1 MIKTR
6 AGRLLS
12 KLLEHLD
19 IKELYPPQKEAMAVV
34 DKGSSLLMSVP
45 TAAGKT
51 LVAYNALIKTVK
63 AKKKG
68 IYLVPLRALAW
79 EKVVELREICK
90 KLLNGAKIGVS
101 VGDFDKARGLSKY
114 DIIIATSE
122 RADSLIR
129 NNPSWLSEVDCLVSD
144 EIHLINDSG
153 RGPTLEITLS
163 KFREINPN
171 IQLIGLSATVSNSKE
186 IADWLNATLVE
197 SDFRPVPLKKGISLQ
212 RVIEWENGQKDS
224 ISLEGVNGIAVDN
237 MPEQALVFVGTR
249 RSAEAQAKTLGTII
263 SKKLDSGD
271 EKELAK
277 YAEEISKSADEV
289 TSVDSNLSKLISK
302 GVAYHHAGLTN
313 RHRRII
319 EKAFKNKVLKVL
331 CATPTLAAGVN
342 LPAKRVIIRD
352 LSRWE
357 STFQSNQPLPVLEIQ
372 QMLGRAGRPGF
383 DVDGE
388 GILIAKNKEQ
398 IEYFTDTYFNGETE
412 PVLSR
417 LGSEPALRTHL
428 LSLIASGTI
437 TTKENLHSFL
447 EKTLF
452 GNQGELW
459 RTQHRLNKVLNF
471 LDEEKLIEIEGKQEG
486 EFLPADRTF
495 EEKLKPTAFGRKV
508 SQLYIDP
515 LSGVII
521 RNALQSDIEA
531 NPLGLLH
538 TIARTPDIY
547 SLYVRKNEME
557 TYLTHLM
564 QMEADLMLPPPVEH
578 IDLEFYLWD
587 LKTALLLMD
596 WIEETPEEHLLKR
609 YSTTPGDIRAKV
621 ETAEWILYAMSE
633 ISELVSPKNTKMI
646 TELQIR
652 VNNGVRKELLPLLAL
667 DSIGRVRARALFNA
681 GFTSQKSILEAK
693 PTDFKNIPGIGIVL
707 AEKLTGKKGPEQMH
721 FELG

>member
-1 MIKTR
+1 M
-6 AGRLLS
+6 LPE
-12 KLLEHLD
+12 LLEYLN
-19 IKELYPPQKEAMAVV
+19 IKELYPPQKEAIGVV
-34 DKGSSLLMSVP
+34 EKGESVLMSVP

-51 LVAYNALIKTVK
+51 LVAYTALMRAVK
-63 AKKKG
+63 GGKKG

-79 EKVVELREICK
+79 EKVNELRDICRNI
-90 KLLNGAKIGVS
+90 LNGAKIGVS

-129 NNPSWLSEVDCLVSD
+129 HNPSWLTEVGCLVAD

-153 RGPTLEITLS
+153 RGPTLEVTLS
-163 KFREINPN
+163 KFREINPT
-171 IQLIGLSATVSNSKE
+171 IQIIGLSATVSNSDE
-186 IADWLNATLVE
+186 IAQWLDATLVK
-197 SDFRPVPLKKGISLQ
+197 SDFRPVPLKRGISIDKN
-212 RVIEWENGQKDS
+212 IEWEDGEKS
-224 ISLEGVNGIAVDN
+224 GIGLAGVEGITADN
-237 MPEQALVFVGTR
+237 LPEQCLVFVATR
-249 RSAEAQAKTLGTII
+249 KAAEAQARRLSSII
-263 SKKLDSGD
+263 GKRLNTKEREGLKLWS
-271 EKELAK
+271 EKMK
-277 YAEEISKSADEV
+277 QGADEV
-289 TSVDSNLSKLISK
+289 TSVDSSLSKIIEK
-302 GVAYHHAGLTN
+302 GVAYHHAGLTT
-313 RHRRII
+313 RHRQII
-319 EKAFKNKVLKVL
+319 EGAFRDKSLKAL

-357 STFQSNQPLPVLEIQ
+357 SAFQSNQPLPVLEVQ

-388 GILIAKNKEQ
+388 GILVAKNKEQ
-398 IEYFTDTYFNGETE
+398 IEYYTENYFEGETE
-412 PVLSR
+412 PVNSR

-428 LSLIASGTI
+428 LSLINSGTI
-437 TTKENLHSFL
+437 NTKEGLHEFL
-447 EKTLF
+447 GKTLF
-452 GNQGELW
+452 GAQGELW
-459 RTQHRLNKVLNF
+459 RTQHRLNKVLDF
-471 LDEEKLIEIEGKQEG
+471 LDKENLIEIEGRQDG
-486 EFLPADRTF
+486 DFVPANSHTN
-495 EEKLKPTAFGRKV
+495 EKLKPTAFGRKV

-521 RNALQSDIEA
+521 RNALESEVET
-531 NPLGLLH
+531 NPLGILH
-538 TIARTPDIY
+538 TIARTPDVY

-564 QMEADLMLPPPVEH
+564 QMGDELMLPPPVEH
-578 IDLEFYLWD
+578 VELEFYLWD

-633 ISELVSPKNTKMI
+633 ISELVSPQSTKMV

-652 VNNGVRKELLPLLAL
+652 VSNGVRKELLPLLELEA
-667 DSIGRVRARALFNA
+667 IGRVRARALFNS
-681 GFTSQKSILEAK
+681 GFTSQRSIRDAK
-693 PTDFKNIPGIGIVL
+693 PSDLAKITGIGSRL
-707 AEKLTGKKGPEQMH
+707 GEKLSGKKEPEQIR

>member
-1 MIKTR
+1 
-6 AGRLLS
+6 LLPE
-12 KLLEHLD
+12 LLEYLN
-19 IKELYPPQKEAMAVV
+19 IKELYPPQKEAIAVV
-34 DKGSSLLMSVP
+34 EKGESVLMSVP

-51 LVAYNALIKTVK
+51 LVAYAALMK
-63 AKKKG
+63 AVRDGKKG

-79 EKVVELREICK
+79 EKVNELRDICRNI
-90 KLLNGAKIGVS
+90 LNGAKIGVS

-129 NNPSWLSEVDCLVSD
+129 HNPSWLTEVDCLVAD

-153 RGPTLEITLS
+153 RGPTLEVTLS
-163 KFREINPN
+163 KFREINPT
-171 IQLIGLSATVSNSKE
+171 IQIIGLSATVSNSDE
-186 IADWLNATLVE
+186 IAEWLNAILVK
-197 SDFRPVPLKKGISLQ
+197 SDFRPVPLRRGISIDKN
-212 RVIEWENGQKDS
+212 IEWEDGKKS
-224 ISLEGVNGIAVDN
+224 GLGLEGVEGIAADN
-237 MPEQALVFVGTR
+237 LPEQCLVFVATR
-249 RSAEAQAKTLGTII
+249 KAAEAQARRLSSII
-263 SKKLDSGD
+263 GKRLSLEEQERLKLWS
-271 EKELAK
+271 EKMK
-277 YAEEISKSADEV
+277 QGADEV
-289 TSVDSNLSKLISK
+289 TSVDASLSKIIEK

-313 RHRRII
+313 RHRQII
-319 EKAFKNKVLKVL
+319 EGAFRDKSLKAL

-357 STFQSNQPLPVLEIQ
+357 SAFQSNQPLPVLEVQ

-388 GILIAKNKEQ
+388 GVLVAKNEDH
-398 IEYFTDTYFNGETE
+398 IEYYTENYFEGETE
-412 PVLSR
+412 PVNSR

-428 LSLIASGTI
+428 LSLITSGTI
-437 TTKENLHSFL
+437 NTKEGLHEFL
-447 EKTLF
+447 GKTLF
-452 GNQGELW
+452 GAQGELW
-459 RTQHRLNKVLNF
+459 RTQHRLNKVLDF
-471 LDEEKLIEIEGKQEG
+471 LDKENLIEIEGRQDG
-486 EFLPADRTF
+486 DFVPANSQML
-495 EEKLKPTAFGRKV
+495 EKLKPTAFGRKV

-521 RNALQSDIEA
+521 RNALQSEVKA
-531 NPLGLLH
+531 NPLGILH
-538 TIARTPDIY
+538 TIARTPDVY

-564 QMEADLMLPPPVEH
+564 QMGDELMLPPPVEH
-578 IDLEFYLWD
+578 VELEFYLWD

-621 ETAEWILYAMSE
+621 ETAEWILYAMGE
-633 ISELVSPKNTKMI
+633 ISELVSPESTKII

-652 VNNGVRKELLPLLAL
+652 VNNGVKKELLPLLEL
-667 DSIGRVRARALFNA
+667 ESIGRVRARALFNS
-681 GFTSQKSILEAK
+681 GFTTQGSIRDAK
-693 PTDFKNIPGIGIVL
+693 PSDLAKITGIGSKL
-707 AEKLTGKKGPEQMH
+707 GEKLSGKKEPEQMR

>member
-1 MIKTR
+1 
-6 AGRLLS
+6 LLPE
-12 KLLEHLD
+12 LLEYLN
-19 IKELYPPQKEAMAVV
+19 IKELYPPQKEAIAVV
-34 DKGSSLLMSVP
+34 EKGESVLMSVP

-51 LVAYNALIKTVK
+51 LVAYAALMK
-63 AKKKG
+63 AVRDGKKG

-79 EKVVELREICK
+79 EKVNELRDICRNI
-90 KLLNGAKIGVS
+90 LNGAKIGVS

-129 NNPSWLSEVDCLVSD
+129 HNPSWLTEVDCLVAD

-153 RGPTLEITLS
+153 RGPTLEVTLS
-163 KFREINPN
+163 KFREINPT
-171 IQLIGLSATVSNSKE
+171 IQIIGLSATVSNSDE
-186 IADWLNATLVE
+186 IAEWLNAILVK
-197 SDFRPVPLKKGISLQ
+197 SDFRPVPLRRGISIDKN
-212 RVIEWENGQKDS
+212 IEWEDGKKS
-224 ISLEGVNGIAVDN
+224 GLGLEGVEGIAADN
-237 MPEQALVFVGTR
+237 LPEQCLVFVATR
-249 RSAEAQAKTLGTII
+249 KAAEAQARRLSSII
-263 SKKLDSGD
+263 GKRLSLEEQERLKLWS
-271 EKELAK
+271 EKMK
-277 YAEEISKSADEV
+277 QGADEV
-289 TSVDSNLSKLISK
+289 TSVDSSLSKIIEK

-313 RHRRII
+313 RHRQII
-319 EKAFKNKVLKVL
+319 EGAFRDKSLKAL

-357 STFQSNQPLPVLEIQ
+357 SAFQSNQPLPVLEVQ

-388 GILIAKNKEQ
+388 GVLVAKNEDH
-398 IEYFTDTYFNGETE
+398 IEYYTENYFEGETE
-412 PVLSR
+412 PVNSR

-428 LSLIASGTI
+428 LSLITSGTI
-437 TTKENLHSFL
+437 NTKEGLHEFL
-447 EKTLF
+447 GKTLF
-452 GNQGELW
+452 GAQGELW
-459 RTQHRLNKVLNF
+459 RTQHRLNKVLDF
-471 LDEEKLIEIEGKQEG
+471 LDKENLIEIEGRQDG
-486 EFLPADRTF
+486 DFVPANSQML
-495 EEKLKPTAFGRKV
+495 EKLKPTAFGRKV

-521 RNALQSDIEA
+521 RNALQSEVKA
-531 NPLGLLH
+531 NPLGILH
-538 TIARTPDIY
+538 TIARTPDVY

-564 QMEADLMLPPPVEH
+564 QMGDELMLPPPVEH
-578 IDLEFYLWD
+578 VELEFYLWD

-621 ETAEWILYAMSE
+621 ETAEWILYAMGE
-633 ISELVSPKNTKMI
+633 ISELVSPESTKII

-652 VNNGVRKELLPLLAL
+652 VNNGVKKELLPLLEL
-667 DSIGRVRARALFNA
+667 ESIGRVRARALFNS
-681 GFTSQKSILEAK
+681 GFTTQGSIRDAK
-693 PTDFKNIPGIGIVL
+693 PSDLAKITGIGSKL
-707 AEKLTGKKGPEQMH
+707 GEKLSGKKEPEQMR

>member
-1 MIKTR
+1 M
-6 AGRLLS
+6 RLFEE
-12 KLLEHLD
+12 LLEHLK
-19 IKELYPPQKEAMAVV
+19 IKKLYPPQKEAIAVV
-34 DKGSSLLMSVP
+34 EKGESVLVSVP

-51 LVAYNALIKTVK
+51 LVAYAGLMK
-63 AKKKG
+63 AVLEKKKG

-79 EKVVELREICK
+79 EKVSELRSICNNILK
-90 KLLNGAKIGVS
+90 GAKVGVS
-101 VGDFDKARGLSKY
+101 VGDYDKARGLSKY
-114 DIIIATSE
+114 DIIVSTSE

-129 NNPSWLSEVDCLVSD
+129 HNPSWLSDVGCLVSD

-153 RGPTLEITLS
+153 RGPTLEVTLS
-163 KFREINPN
+163 KFREINPTVQ
-171 IQLIGLSATVSNSKE
+171 IIGLSATVSNSTD
-186 IADWLNATLVE
+186 IANWLGAELVE
-197 SDFRPVPLKKGISLQ
+197 SDFRPVPLKRGIAID
-212 RVIEWENGQKDS
+212 RKIEWEEDKDYQ
-224 ISLEGVNGIAVDN
+224 LAMEGVEGIAIDN
-237 MPEQALVFVGTR
+237 LPEQCLVFVGTR
-249 RSAEAQAKTLGTII
+249 RSAEAQARKLSNVI
-263 SKKLDSGD
+263 SKKLDTND
-271 EKELAK
+271 KDKLTV
-277 YAEEISKSADEV
+277 YAEKIKQGADEA
-289 TSVDSNLSKLISK
+289 TSVDSTIAKMISK

-319 EKAFKNKVLKVL
+319 ETAFKDKALKAL

-352 LSRWE
+352 LSRWD
-357 STFQSNQPLPVLEIQ
+357 STFQSNQPLPVLEVQ

-398 IEYFTDTYFNGETE
+398 IDFFTENYFQGETE

-428 LSLIASGTI
+428 LSLITSGTI
-437 TTKENLHSFL
+437 SSRENLHSFL

-452 GNQGELW
+452 GAQGELW
-459 RTQHRLNKVLNF
+459 RTQHRLNKVLDF
-471 LDEEKLIEIEGKQEG
+471 LDNEKLIEIEGKNDG
-486 EFLPADRTF
+486 DFISANNAL
-495 EEKLKPTAFGRKV
+495 EEKLRPTAFGRKV

-521 RNALQSDIEA
+521 KNALQSEVQA

-538 TIARTPDIY
+538 AIARTPDIY
-547 SLYVRKNEME
+547 SLYVRKTEME

-564 QMEADLMLPPPVEH
+564 QMEGDLMLPPPVEH
-578 IDLEFYLWD
+578 MELEFYLWD

-633 ISELVSPKNTKMI
+633 LSELLSPSHTKMI

-652 VNNGVRKELLPLLAL
+652 VNNGVRKELLPLLEL
-667 DSIGRVRARALFNA
+667 DAVGRVRARSLFNA
-681 GFTSQKSILEAK
+681 GFTSQRSIKDAK
-693 PTDFKNIPGIGIVL
+693 PSELSKIPGIGTTL
-707 AEKLTGKKGPEQMH
+707 AENLTGKKGPEQMR

>member
-1 MIKTR
+1 
-6 AGRLLS
+6 LLPE
-12 KLLEHLD
+12 LLEYLN
-19 IKELYPPQKEAMAVV
+19 IKELYPPQKEAITVV
-34 DKGSSLLMSVP
+34 EKGESVLMSVP

-51 LVAYNALIKTVK
+51 LVAYAALMK
-63 AKKKG
+63 AVRDGKKG

-79 EKVVELREICK
+79 EKVNELRDICRNI
-90 KLLNGAKIGVS
+90 LNGAKIGVS

-129 NNPSWLSEVDCLVSD
+129 HNPSWLTEVGCLVAD

-153 RGPTLEITLS
+153 RGPTLEVTLS
-163 KFREINPN
+163 KFREINPT
-171 IQLIGLSATVSNSKE
+171 IQIIGLSATVSNSDE
-186 IADWLNATLVE
+186 IAEWLNAILVK
-197 SDFRPVPLKKGISLQ
+197 SDFRPVPLRRGISIEKK
-212 RVIEWENGQKDS
+212 IEWEDGKKS
-224 ISLEGVNGIAVDN
+224 GLGLEGVEGIAADN
-237 MPEQALVFVGTR
+237 LPEQCLVFVATR
-249 RSAEAQAKTLGTII
+249 KAAEAQARRLSGIIGKRLSPKEQEGLKLWSEKMKQGT
-263 SKKLDSGD
+263 
-271 EKELAK
+271 
-277 YAEEISKSADEV
+277 DEV
-289 TSVDSNLSKLISK
+289 TSVDSSLSKIIEK

-313 RHRRII
+313 RHRQII
-319 EKAFKNKVLKVL
+319 EGAFRDKSLKAL

-357 STFQSNQPLPVLEIQ
+357 SAFQSNQPLPVLEVQ

-388 GILIAKNKEQ
+388 GVLVAKNEDH
-398 IEYFTDTYFNGETE
+398 IEYYTENYFEGETE
-412 PVLSR
+412 PVNSR

-428 LSLIASGTI
+428 LSLITSGTI
-437 TTKENLHSFL
+437 NNKEGLHEFL
-447 EKTLF
+447 GKTLF
-452 GNQGELW
+452 GAQGELW
-459 RTQHRLNKVLNF
+459 RTQHRLNKVLDF
-471 LDEEKLIEIEGKQEG
+471 LDKENLIEIEGRQDG
-486 EFLPADRTF
+486 DFVPANSQML
-495 EEKLKPTAFGRKV
+495 EKLKPTAFGRKV

-521 RNALQSDIEA
+521 RNALQSEVKA
-531 NPLGLLH
+531 NPLGILH

-557 TYLTHLM
+557 AYLTHLM
-564 QMEADLMLPPPVEH
+564 QMGDELMLPPPVEH
-578 IDLEFYLWD
+578 VELEFYLWD

-621 ETAEWILYAMSE
+621 ETAEWILYAMGE
-633 ISELVSPKNTKMI
+633 ISELVSPESTKMI

-652 VNNGVRKELLPLLAL
+652 VNNGVRKELLPLLELEA
-667 DSIGRVRARALFNA
+667 IGRVRARALFNS
-681 GFTSQKSILEAK
+681 GFTTQSSIRDAK
-693 PTDFKNIPGIGIVL
+693 PSDLAKITGIGSKL
-707 AEKLTGKKGPEQMH
+707 GEKLSGKKGPEQIH

>member
-1 MIKTR
+1 M
-6 AGRLLS
+6 RLLTE
-12 KLLEHLD
+12 LLDYLK
-19 IKELYPPQKEAMAVV
+19 IKDLYPPQKEAIAIV
-34 DKGSSLLMSVP
+34 DNGESVLMSVP

-51 LVAYNALIKTVK
+51 LVAYTALMKAVK
-63 AKKKG
+63 EKKKG

-79 EKVVELREICK
+79 EKVSELRDICK
-90 KLLNGAKIGVS
+90 NILNGAKIGVS
-101 VGDFDKARGLSKY
+101 VGDYDKARGLSKY
-114 DIIIATSE
+114 DIIVSTSE

-129 NNPSWLSEVDCLVSD
+129 HNPSWLPEVGCLVSD
-144 EIHLINDSG
+144 EIHLLNDSG
-153 RGPTLEITLS
+153 RGPTLEVTLS
-163 KFREINPN
+163 KFREINPS
-171 IQLIGLSATVSNSKE
+171 IQIIGLSATVSNSIE
-186 IADWLNATLVE
+186 IANWLDAKLVE
-197 SDFRPVPLKKGISLQ
+197 SDFRPVPLKRGISIE
-212 RVIEWENGQKDS
+212 RKIEWEKADNYD
-224 ISLEGVNGIAVDN
+224 IPMEGVEGIAVDN
-237 MPEQALVFVGTR
+237 LPEQCLVFVGTR
-249 RSAEAQAKTLGTII
+249 RSAEAQARKLSGII
-263 SKKLDSGD
+263 GKKLNTE
-271 EKELAK
+271 EKEKLDEFAIK
-277 YAEEISKSADEV
+277 IKQSADEV
-289 TSVDSNLSKLISK
+289 TSVDSTLAKLISS

-313 RHRRII
+313 RHRQLI
-319 EKAFKNKVLKVL
+319 ETAFKEKCLKAL

-352 LSRWE
+352 LSRWD
-357 STFQSNQPLPVLEIQ
+357 SAFQANQPLPVLEVQ

-388 GILIAKNKEQ
+388 GILIAKNREQ
-398 IEYFTDTYFNGETE
+398 IDFFIENYFEGETE

-428 LSLIASGTI
+428 LSLITSGTI
-437 TTKENLHSFL
+437 RTKKGLHNFL

-452 GNQGELW
+452 GAQGELW
-459 RTQHRLNKVLNF
+459 RTQHRLNKVLDF
-471 LDEEKLIEIEGKQEG
+471 LDNENLIEIEGKNDG
-486 EFLPADRTF
+486 EFIAANEALD
-495 EEKLKPTAFGRKV
+495 EKLKPTAFGRKV

-521 RNALQSDIEA
+521 KNALESDIEA

-564 QMEADLMLPPPVEH
+564 QMEGDLMLPPPVEQME
-578 IDLEFYLWD
+578 LEFYLWD

-633 ISELVSPKNTKMI
+633 LSELISPKNTKMI

-652 VNNGVRKELLPLLAL
+652 VNNGVRKELLPLLEI
-667 DSIGRVRARALFNA
+667 DSVGRVRARSLFNA
-681 GFTSQKSILEAK
+681 GFTSQSSIKDAK
-693 PTDFKNIPGIGIVL
+693 PSDLSKIPGIGTTL
-707 AEKLTGKKGPEQMH
+707 AEKLTGKKGPEQMR

>member
-1 MIKTR
+1 M
-6 AGRLLS
+6 RLLTD
-12 KLLEHLD
+12 LLDYLK
-19 IKELYPPQKEAMAVV
+19 IKELYPPQREAISVV
-34 DKGSSLLMSVP
+34 ETGESVLMSVP

-51 LVAYNALIKTVK
+51 LVAYAALMK
-63 AKKKG
+63 AVREKKKG

-79 EKVVELREICK
+79 EKVSELRDICK
-90 KLLNGAKIGVS
+90 NILNGAKIGVS
-101 VGDFDKARGLSKY
+101 VGDYDKTRGLSKY
-114 DIIIATSE
+114 DIIVSTSE

-129 NNPSWLSEVDCLVSD
+129 HNPSWLSEVECLVSD

-153 RGPTLEITLS
+153 RGPTLEVTLS
-163 KFREINPN
+163 KFREINPS
-171 IQLIGLSATVSNSKE
+171 IQIIGLSATVSNSTD
-186 IADWLNATLVE
+186 IANWLGAKLVE
-197 SDFRPVPLKKGISLQ
+197 SDFRPVPLKRGIAID
-212 RVIEWENGQKDS
+212 RRIEWEEDDFHNLS
-224 ISLEGVNGIAVDN
+224 MEGVEGIAIDN
-237 MPEQALVFVGTR
+237 LPEQCLVFVGTR
-249 RSAEAQAKTLGTII
+249 RSAEAQARKLSSVI
-263 SKKLDSGD
+263 SKKLSSD
-271 EKELAK
+271 EKEDLSVF
-277 YAEEISKSADEV
+277 AEKIKRGADEV
-289 TSVDSNLSKLISK
+289 TSVDATISKLIAN

-313 RHRRII
+313 RHRQLI
-319 EKAFKNKVLKVL
+319 ETAFKEKKLKAL

-352 LSRWE
+352 LSRWD
-357 STFQSNQPLPVLEIQ
+357 SAFQANQPLPVLEVQ

-388 GILIAKNKEQ
+388 GVLVAKNREQ
-398 IEYFTDTYFNGETE
+398 IDFFVENYFEGETE

-428 LSLIASGTI
+428 LSLITSGTI
-437 TTKENLHSFL
+437 STRENLHSFL

-452 GNQGELW
+452 GAQGELW
-459 RTQHRLNKVLNF
+459 RTQHRLNKVLDF
-471 LDEEKLIEIEGKQEG
+471 LDKENLIEIEGRNDGDFVSANEA
-486 EFLPADRTF
+486 LD
-495 EEKLKPTAFGRKV
+495 EKLKPTSFGRKV

-521 RNALQSDIEA
+521 KNALESDVEA
-531 NPLGLLH
+531 NALGLLH
-538 TIARTPDIY
+538 TITRTPDIY

-564 QMEADLMLPPPVEH
+564 QMEGDLMLPPPVEH
-578 IDLEFYLWD
+578 MELEFYLWD

-633 ISELVSPKNTKMI
+633 LSELIAPSHTKMI

-652 VNNGVRKELLPLLAL
+652 VNNGVRKELLPLLEL
-667 DSIGRVRARALFNA
+667 DSVGRIRARALFNA
-681 GFTSQKSILEAK
+681 GFTSQGSIRDAK
-693 PTDFKNIPGIGIVL
+693 PAELSKIPGIGTTL
-707 AEKLTGKKGPEQMH
+707 AEKLTGKKGPEQMR

>member
-1 MIKTR
+1 
-6 AGRLLS
+6 LLPE
-12 KLLEHLD
+12 LLEYLN
-19 IKELYPPQKEAMAVV
+19 IKELYPPQKEAITVV
-34 DKGSSLLMSVP
+34 EKGESVLMSVP

-51 LVAYNALIKTVK
+51 LVAYAALMK
-63 AKKKG
+63 AVRDGKKG

-79 EKVVELREICK
+79 EKVNELRDICRNI
-90 KLLNGAKIGVS
+90 LNGAKIGVS

-129 NNPSWLSEVDCLVSD
+129 HNPSWLTEVGCLVAD

-153 RGPTLEITLS
+153 RGPTLEVTLS
-163 KFREINPN
+163 KFREINPT
-171 IQLIGLSATVSNSKE
+171 IQIIGLSATVSNSDE
-186 IADWLNATLVE
+186 IAEWLNAILVK
-197 SDFRPVPLKKGISLQ
+197 SDFRPVPLRRGISIDKN
-212 RVIEWENGQKDS
+212 IEWEDGKKS
-224 ISLEGVNGIAVDN
+224 GLGLEGVEGIAADN
-237 MPEQALVFVGTR
+237 LPEQCLVFVATR
-249 RSAEAQAKTLGTII
+249 KAAEAQARRLSSIIGKRLSPEEQEGLKLWSEKIKQGT
-263 SKKLDSGD
+263 
-271 EKELAK
+271 
-277 YAEEISKSADEV
+277 DEV
-289 TSVDSNLSKLISK
+289 TSVDSSLSKIIEK

-313 RHRRII
+313 RHRQII
-319 EKAFKNKVLKVL
+319 EGAFRDKSLKAL

-357 STFQSNQPLPVLEIQ
+357 SAFQSNQPLPVLEVQ

-388 GILIAKNKEQ
+388 GVLVAKNEDH
-398 IEYFTDTYFNGETE
+398 IEYYTENYFEGETE
-412 PVLSR
+412 PVNSR

-428 LSLIASGTI
+428 LSLITSGTI
-437 TTKENLHSFL
+437 NNKEGLHEFL
-447 EKTLF
+447 GKTLF
-452 GNQGELW
+452 GAQGELW
-459 RTQHRLNKVLNF
+459 RTQHRLNKVLDF
-471 LDEEKLIEIEGKQEG
+471 LDKENLIEIEGRQDG
-486 EFLPADRTF
+486 DFVPANSQML
-495 EEKLKPTAFGRKV
+495 EKLKPTAFGRKV

-521 RNALQSDIEA
+521 RNALQSEVNA
-531 NPLGLLH
+531 NPLGILH

-564 QMEADLMLPPPVEH
+564 QMGDELMLPPPVEH
-578 IDLEFYLWD
+578 VELEFYLWD

-621 ETAEWILYAMSE
+621 ETAEWILYAMGE
-633 ISELVSPKNTKMI
+633 ISELVSPESTKMI

-652 VNNGVRKELLPLLAL
+652 VNNGVRKELLPLLELEA
-667 DSIGRVRARALFNA
+667 IGRVRARALFNS
-681 GFTSQKSILEAK
+681 GFTTQSSIRDAK
-693 PTDFKNIPGIGIVL
+693 PSDLAKITGIGSKL
-707 AEKLTGKKGPEQMH
+707 GEKLSGKKGPEQIH